1 MKSIIVHLQNEDPVV
16 GEVDELPK
24 PIDYLITIKNPRK
37 KDGKDLPY
45 LDANINMIIVPVFRV
60 TFIEVASEHEEEIIT
75 FVRE

>member
-1 MKSIIVHLQNEDPVV
+1 MKSVIVHLQNEDPVV

-24 PIDYLITIKNPRK
+24 TTDYLIAIKNPRK

-45 LDANINMIIVPVFRV
+45 LDANINMIIVPIFRV

>member
-1 MKSIIVHLQNEDPVV
+1 MKSVIVHLQNEDPVV

-24 PIDYLITIKNPRK
+24 TTDYLITIKNPRK

-45 LDANINMIIVPVFRV
+45 LDANINMIIVPIFRV
-60 TFIEVASEHEEEIIT
+60 TFMEVASEHEEEIIT

>member
-1 MKSIIVHLQNEDPVV
+1 MKSVIVHLQNEDPVV

-24 PIDYLITIKNPRK
+24 TTDYLITIKNPRK

-45 LDANINMIIVPVFRV
+45 LDANINMIIVPIFRV